1 MLFSSL
7 TLSQLNDVDLVLTS
21 SELRKLVERGVPD
34 VLKRIEELQDLEVS
48 DDDTVPP
55 ELDSLSLERACFLGQ
70 SPLGSGSG
78 GLAELMLRRFAVER
92 YGLTEWLDFKLA
104 VPWGRETSG
113 VRRRKRGTDGVLE
126 AWICERT
133 GGEAFVS
140 GPENGDVAEP
150 GSYTVLHRFALAYGW
165 KAIQIITISLRK
177 YAYIEAMACPHG
189 CVNGGGG
196 VKVTED
202 DEYAPKET
210 SAEIKARVAKARRI
224 VTDEWG
230 R

>member
-1 MLFSSL
+1 MFG
-7 TLSQLNDVDLVLTS
+7 NV
-21 SELRKLVERGVPD
+21 
-34 VLKRIEELQDLEVS
+34 
-48 DDDTVPP
+48 
-55 ELDSLSLERACFLGQ
+55 
-70 SPLGSGSG
+70 G
-78 GLAELMLRRFAVER
+78 GLLATNPQHFPLCSQHSQTKPPKLYTSNNPKFIHAESEHR
-92 YGLTEWLDFKLA
+92 
-104 VPWGRETSG
+104 
-113 VRRRKRGTDGVLE
+113 
-126 AWICERT
+126 
-133 GGEAFVS
+133 S

-150 GSYTVLHRFALAYGW
+150 GSYTVLLRFALAYGW